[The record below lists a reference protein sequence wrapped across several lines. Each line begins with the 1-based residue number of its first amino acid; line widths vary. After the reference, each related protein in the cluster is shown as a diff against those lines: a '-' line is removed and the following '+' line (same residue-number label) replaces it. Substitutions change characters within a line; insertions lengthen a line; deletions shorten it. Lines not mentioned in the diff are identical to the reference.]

1 MNKRRKLKIAC
12 SCVMTICLLF
22 ISLQYLTD
30 LMELKNSDMIFL
42 PFLEQDEDFDVLLMG
57 SSHMIL
63 GVYPMELWNDYGIV
77 SYNMGGHGERIP
89 TTYWMMENALEHT
102 TPQLVVIDCVYLYA
116 EEKTNDAF
124 SNIHTSFDAFPLNST
139 KLSSIY
145 DLLDD
150 PEMDRMIQEG
160 TARELRKRTGM
171 ELYWDFSI
179 YHTRWNELNETDF
192 IVSRVK
198 NKGAEYMAAIGTPIE
213 VTKIPIEKKLEGE
226 TTGVRYLRKMIE
238 DCQSREIEVLLV
250 FVPFPAEESR
260 QMDANRVYDIAD
272 EYGVNYINFLDM
284 NIVDYNTDCYDENSH
299 LNASGGQ
306 KVTEYIGQYIA
317 ENYDIPDQRNNPAYD
332 SWYEDYR
339 DWTEE
344 KVNIL
349 KDTDQLDVY
358 LMLLADQHLE
368 AEIEINNPAIWEDE
382 YYVRFLNNIGVYE
395 GDYGAKAKRGDDS
408 GNEDNPDVH
417 ITVRDRATGEIVD
430 QVDFSL

>member
-1 MNKRRKLKIAC
+1 M
-12 SCVMTICLLF
+12 
-22 ISLQYLTD
+22 QYLTD

-42 PFLEQDEDFDVLLMG
+42 PFLEQDENFDVLLMG
-57 SSHMIL
+57 SSHMIF

-102 TPQLVVIDCVYLYA
+102 TTQLVVIDCVYLYA

-192 IVSRVK
+192 IVSLVK
-198 NKGAEYMAAIGTPIE
+198 NKGAEYVAAIGTPIE

-284 NIVDYNTDCYDENSH
+284 DIVDYNTDCYDENSH

-306 KVTEYIGQYIA
+306 KVTEYRTVY
-317 ENYDIPDQRNNPAYD
+317 QRA
-332 SWYEDYR
+332 
-339 DWTEE
+339 
-344 KVNIL
+344 L
-349 KDTDQLDVY
+349 
-358 LMLLADQHLE
+358 
-368 AEIEINNPAIWEDE
+368 
-382 YYVRFLNNIGVYE
+382 
-395 GDYGAKAKRGDDS
+395 
-408 GNEDNPDVH
+408 
-417 ITVRDRATGEIVD
+417 
-430 QVDFSL
+430 